1 MYVDLHCHSHY
12 SDGAQTPE
20 YLVSA
25 AFERGL
31 SHLALTDHDCLCGIE
46 QLWRNAPEDA
56 NLADKPG
63 WRELNLIA
71 GVEISCDWNGLE
83 IHVVGLLREQNA
95 PALATLLSEQQ
106 HQRRQRAAAIVAKLD
121 AIGVSGASDYLAAL
135 PATALTRSHIADF
148 LVESGT
154 CKNKQKAFKSHLGRR
169 GKAYVAAKW
178 ASLDQ
183 AVNAIQATGGIAVLA
198 HPSRYPLTRSKL
210 SRLIGDFRAAGG
222 EAMEV
227 SYANLDPTAKK
238 RLLELASEHSL
249 FYSCGSD
256 FHTLDS
262 QWTALGKYPRLEP
275 SAIKNA
281 IWEHPRWHSIV
292 SAGRSVYA
300 PPSQDSE
307 S

>member
-198 HPSRYPLTRSKL
+198 HPSRYP
-210 SRLIGDFRAAGG
+210 
-222 EAMEV
+222 
-227 SYANLDPTAKK
+227 P
-238 RLLELASEHSL
+238 
-249 FYSCGSD
+249 
-256 FHTLDS
+256 
-262 QWTALGKYPRLEP
+262 
-275 SAIKNA
+275 
-281 IWEHPRWHSIV
+281 HPQQIV
-292 SAGRSVYA
+292 TPHWRF
-300 PPSQDSE
+300 
-307 S
+307 